1 MRSCLIQ
8 KTGVLREPFYVSFIT
23 GVDEDWSI
31 ALGASPIRVIYQIPL
46 LERLVALG
54 IVIEMIKDLGE
65 VFGSVRLALMSR
77 E

>member
-23 GVDEDWSI
+23 SVDEDWSI

-65 VFGSVRLALMSR
+65 VFGSVRLVLMSR